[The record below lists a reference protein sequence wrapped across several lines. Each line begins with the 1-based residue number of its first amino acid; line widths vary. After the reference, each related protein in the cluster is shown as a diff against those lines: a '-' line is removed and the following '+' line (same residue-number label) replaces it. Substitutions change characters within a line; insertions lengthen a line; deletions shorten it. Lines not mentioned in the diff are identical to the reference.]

1 MRDLRLDLNKQVTAE
16 KARIKNALID
26 SAIEQVKAHYQAA
39 HVDYV
44 EGDLLVHTLESAIKG
59 LKNLDKMQ
67 NAMDRVV
74 VEEKTALTQRIESG
88 ELNRLVSLEEI
99 NQAIAPLSITYSG
112 LSELGVIP
120 VAIYQVDKL
129 YRAVDFPT
137 LTRLFACYLTTAK
150 LPEPLAKTA

>member
-26 SAIEQVKAHYQAA
+26 SAIEQVKDHYQAA
-39 HVDYV
+39 SVDYT
-44 EGDLLVHTLESAIKG
+44 EGDLLFHKLESALKG

-88 ELNRLVSLEEI
+88 VIYRLISLEEI
-99 NQAIAPLSITYSG
+99 NSAIAPLSISEKG
-112 LSELGVIP
+112 LLHCGFMSTAL
-120 VAIYQVDKL
+120 
-129 YRAVDFPT
+129 RAADFPK
-137 LTRLFACYLTTAK
+137 LIRHFIAHLSTAK
-150 LPEPLAKTA
+150 LPEPLAQTA